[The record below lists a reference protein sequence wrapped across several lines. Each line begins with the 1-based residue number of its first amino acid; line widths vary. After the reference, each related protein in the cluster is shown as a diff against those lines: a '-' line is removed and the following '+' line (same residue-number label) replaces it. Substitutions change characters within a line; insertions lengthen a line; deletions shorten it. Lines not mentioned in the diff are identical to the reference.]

1 MNCRLLVVWYT
12 YPVETAPD
20 ILLYAGL
27 GGILPALFWLW
38 CWLHEDRHPEPRAV
52 LLSVF
57 VCGMIVVPIAGL
69 LQKSIGSMLGGSI
82 WIIVAWAGIEE
93 VLKYLAAYLPALDRK
108 YFDEPVDAMIYLIT
122 AALGF
127 AALENTLFIAGSLL
141 HYTPIESLV
150 TGNLRFIG
158 ASLLHVLTSGV
169 LGAVIAIEF
178 YKGRYKRE
186 VATVIGLI
194 LSTSLHATFNFF
206 IMEAK
211 GTEVFKVFYGVW
223 IAIILLLIVFSR
235 IKRIA
240 KPVIR

>member
-1 MNCRLLVVWYT
+1 M
-12 YPVETAPD
+12 ETAPD
-20 ILLYAGL
+20 ILLYAAL

-38 CWLHEDRHPEPRAV
+38 CWLHEDQHPEPRAV

-57 VCGMIVVPIAGL
+57 LCGMLAVPIAGYF
-69 LQKSIGSMLGGSI
+69 QKQMGSILSGKI
-82 WIIVAWAGIEE
+82 WIIVAWAAIEE
-93 VLKYLAAYLPALDRK
+93 ILKYLAAYLPALERK

-127 AALENTLFIAGSLL
+127 SALENTLFIAGSML
-141 HYTPIESLV
+141 HNTAVESLV

-169 LGAVIAIEF
+169 VGAVIAIEF

-194 LSTSLHATFNFF
+194 LSTGLHTAFNFF
-206 IMEAK
+206 IMDMK
-211 GTEVFKVFYGVW
+211 GTEVFKVFYVVW
-223 IAIILLLIVFSR
+223 VAIILLLIVFSR
-235 IKRIA
+235 VKRIS
-240 KPVIR
+240 KPKLVKSLTQ